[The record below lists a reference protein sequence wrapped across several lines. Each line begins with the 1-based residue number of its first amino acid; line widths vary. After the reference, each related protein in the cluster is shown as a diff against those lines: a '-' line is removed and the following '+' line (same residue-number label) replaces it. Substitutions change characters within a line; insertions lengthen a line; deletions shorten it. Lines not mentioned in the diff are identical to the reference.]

1 MSRICIRRRAAYRN
15 KTFGMKIFALLVA
28 AATTTSLLAQ
38 TSPAPIVPIGPITPD
53 SPHTST
59 ILQAILQAGPIM
71 YVLLGLSIFSVML
84 VFTYLMT
91 IRRGA
96 VVSNGF
102 MATADALLRK
112 RDHLGLLAVSNRH
125 GEAIARVVQKV
136 LDFTTKNPNADFQQI
151 RDIAET
157 EGTRVAANLNN
168 RVTYLADI
176 GMIAPLIG
184 LLGTAIGIFRSFSAL
199 SADLG
204 TARYALL
211 SGGVSQALINTCA
224 GLAIGIPAMIFY
236 AFFRGRVQRLISDLE
251 SAVTHILALLSVN
264 HGDKR
269 MERTPVLLEDEF

>member
-1 MSRICIRRRAAYRN
+1 
-15 KTFGMKIFALLVA
+15 MKRFLWAL
-28 AATTTSLLAQ
+28 ATLASVVSLQAQ
-38 TSPAPIVPIGPITPD
+38 APSPAGSPLPVAPD
-53 SPHTST
+53 HPNTKSV
-59 ILQAILQAGPIM
+59 LDAIFSAGPVM
-71 YVLLGLSIFSVML
+71 YVLLALSVFSVML
-84 VFTYLMT
+84 VVVYLMT

-96 VVSNGF
+96 VVSSGF

-136 LDFTTKNPNADFQQI
+136 LDFTTKNPNADFQQV
-151 RDIAET
+151 RELAET

-184 LLGTAIGIFRSFSAL
+184 LLGTAVGIVRSFAAL

-211 SGGVSQALINTCA
+211 SKGVSEALINTCA

-251 SAVTHILALLSVN
+251 SAVTHIMALLSVH
-264 HGDKR
+264 HGER
-269 MERTPVLLEDEF
+269 RERTPALLEDEF

>member
-1 MSRICIRRRAAYRN
+1 MKRFLWALAVVASVVSLHAQAPSPAAS
-15 KTFGMKIFALLVA
+15 A
-28 AATTTSLLAQ
+28 APLAPDLPHTRSVLDAILAAGPVMYILLA
-38 TSPAPIVPIGPITPD
+38 
-53 SPHTST
+53 
-59 ILQAILQAGPIM
+59 
-71 YVLLGLSIFSVML
+71 LSVFSVML
-84 VFTYLMT
+84 VVVYLMT

-96 VVSNGF
+96 VVSSGF

-136 LDFTTKNPNADFQQI
+136 LDFTTKNPSADFHQV
-151 RDIAET
+151 RDLAET

-184 LLGTAIGIFRSFSAL
+184 LLGTAIGIVRAFSAL
-199 SADLG
+199 GGDLG

-211 SGGVSQALINTCA
+211 SKGVSEALINTCG

-251 SAVTHILALLSVN
+251 SAVSHILALLSVH
-264 HGDKR
+264 HG
-269 MERTPVLLEDEF
+269 ERRVERSPVLLEDEF

>member
-1 MSRICIRRRAAYRN
+1 MNRFLWALAMVAGAA
-15 KTFGMKIFALLVA
+15 
-28 AATTTSLLAQ
+28 SSHAQ
-38 TSPAPIVPIGPITPD
+38 SPSPAG
-53 SPHTST
+53 ST
-59 ILQAILQAGPIM
+59 LPLVSDHPGTRSVLEAILAAGPVM
-71 YVLLGLSIFSVML
+71 YVLLALSVFSVML
-84 VFTYLMT
+84 VVVYLMT

-96 VVSNGF
+96 VVSSGF

-136 LDFTTKNPNADFQQI
+136 LDFTTKNPNADFQQV
-151 RDIAET
+151 RDLAET

-184 LLGTAIGIFRSFSAL
+184 LLGTAIGIVRSFSAL
-199 SADLG
+199 GADLG

-211 SGGVSQALINTCA
+211 SKGVSEALINTCA

-251 SAVTHILALLSVN
+251 SAVTHIMALLSVH
-264 HGDKR
+264 HGERRD
-269 MERTPVLLEDEF
+269 RTPALLESEF